1 MHLLEYL
8 VAFCDTRESQA
19 QIWPVFLS
27 SVASYS
33 AVSRARCAHIY
44 TPFSLAFLL
53 LLWTYQAQSWPRVL
67 ELLWYFLGENSV
79 QLSTPGLDK
88 HNLCRLWR
96 ESLQIP
102 SCLPSCKPRHVFE
115 KYLTKYLKSKSSTS
129 VWLLFP
135 CKAASRISKRHWL
148 WIYFLVFC
156 SQK

>member
-1 MHLLEYL
+1 MHLLEYSSGFL
-8 VAFCDTRESQA
+8 WHSGESQA

-27 SVASYS
+27 SVASQCCQPCSLCSYTRPSPWPSFCFLNLSSPILPQGLRTPVIFPGRKLRPALYS
-33 AVSRARCAHIY
+33 WFR
-44 TPFSLAFLL
+44 
-53 LLWTYQAQSWPRVL
+53 QAQPL
-67 ELLWYFLGENSV
+67 
-79 QLSTPGLDK
+79 
-88 HNLCRLWR
+88 LWR

-135 CKAASRISKRHWL
+135 CKAARRISLKRHWL